1 MKLQALRKMTQGNI
15 FNSMCIGGNDLPVQ
29 ILHAGEMMDAA
40 L

>member
-1 MKLQALRKMTQGNI
+1 MTQGNI

-29 ILHAGEMMDAA
+29 ILRAGEMMDAA